1 MSKYLLNDAKIIRN
15 QIEALKAIYP
25 EIEEDADL
33 LADTVEGETDFELVI
48 AKLVDFV
55 RDAETMA
62 EAVKARK
69 DEIGERQKRFER
81 QSDAGRKIILSLME
95 SAQQAKMT
103 VAEATLSITKPR
115 EKLNIWAEEEL
126 PQGYFALV
134 RKPDTKAITAAL
146 KAGDEIPGAEL
157 VLGHPS
163 LMIRTK

>member
-1 MSKYLLNDAKIIRN
+1 MTYLYDHARIVRN
-15 QIEALKAIYP
+15 QIEALKGIYP
-25 EIEEDADL
+25 ELEEDADL
-33 LADTVEGETDFELVI
+33 LAATVEGETDFERVI
-48 AKLVDFV
+48 DKLVSFV
-55 RDAETMA
+55 REAETMA

-81 QSDAGRKIILSLME
+81 QGEAGRKIILSLME

-115 EKLNIWAEEEL
+115 EKLNIWAEDEL
-126 PQGYFALV
+126 PQGYFALI

-146 KAGDEIPGAEL
+146 KAGNEIPGAEL
-157 VLGHPS
+157 ERGNPG